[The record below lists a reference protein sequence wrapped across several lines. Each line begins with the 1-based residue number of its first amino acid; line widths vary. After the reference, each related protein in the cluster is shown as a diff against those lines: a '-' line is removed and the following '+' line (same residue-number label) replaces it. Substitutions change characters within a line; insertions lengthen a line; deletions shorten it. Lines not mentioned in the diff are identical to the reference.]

1 MEKLA
6 AMAVTASMV
15 ICGGAMGVS
24 AATEEEPEKVTVNVA
39 YMPDYASLN
48 GLISAI
54 ELGYFDDENIDVQL
68 TEFSDGPTIIQAMES
83 GSIDVGYIGQEPTNF
98 ASTVK
103 LIFLHLHMYLMVM
116 L

>member
-1 MEKLA
+1 MEKKGSRTMRKTWKKLA

-24 AATEEEPEKVTVNVA
+24 AATEEEKPEKVTVNVA

-54 ELGYFDDENIDVQL
+54 ELGYFDYENIDVQL
-68 TEFSDGPTIIQAMES
+68 TDR
-83 GSIDVGYIGQEPTNF
+83 EPTNF

-103 LIFLHLHMYLMVM
+103 LISLHLHMYLMVM